1 MRMRTQ
7 FKKNR
12 SGGIEGLPLQLMIMV
27 LIAGVGSAV
36 LLGWMGNLN
45 APQSIGSVTSS
56 PTEIVAHDGNG
67 DGIYEASGIG
77 ITITVSDHKGD
88 PVTGATVVMDG
99 CNIAKPDGTRPYG
112 TTDSSG
118 KVTLNGLQV
127 TQTGKAVGFV
137 TVTVTKS
144 GYGTDTSLT
153 IPVISG

>member
-27 LIAGVGSAV
+27 LIAGIGSAV

-56 PTEIVAHDGNG
+56 PTELVAHDGNG
-67 DGIYEASGIG
+67 DGVYDARNLDL
-77 ITITVSDHKGD
+77 TISVSDGKGD
-88 PVTGATVVMDG
+88 PVTGATVVLDG
-99 CNIAKPDGTRPYG
+99 CNIARMDGTRPYG
-112 TTDSSG
+112 TTDSNG
-118 KVTLNGLQV
+118 HLTLSNLQV
-127 TQTGKAVGFV
+127 TQTGRAVGFV

-144 GYGTDTSLT
+144 GYGTDTSLS

>member
-1 MRMRTQ
+1 MRMRIQ

-45 APQSIGSVTSS
+45 PPQSIGSVTSS
-56 PTEIVAHDGNG
+56 PTEIVTHDGNG
-67 DGIYEASGIG
+67 DGIFDASNIC

-88 PVTGATVVMDG
+88 PVTGATVVLDG
-99 CNIAKPDGTRPYG
+99 SNIVRMGGTRPYG
-112 TTDSSG
+112 TTDPSG
-118 KVTLNGLQV
+118 KVTLNDLQA

>member
-27 LIAGVGSAV
+27 LIAGIGSAV

-56 PTEIVAHDGNG
+56 PNEVVIHDGNG
-67 DGIYEASGIG
+67 DGLYEGSNIDL
-77 ITITVSDHKGD
+77 TITVSDGKGD
-88 PVTGATVVMDG
+88 AVTGATVVLDG
-99 CNIAKPDGTRPYG
+99 CNIAKMDGTRPYG
-112 TTDSSG
+112 TTDSNG
-118 KVTLNGLQV
+118 RVTLANLHV
-127 TQTGKAVGFV
+127 SQTGKAVGFI
-137 TVTVTKS
+137 TATVTKS
-144 GYGTDTSLT
+144 GYGTDASLS